1 MKFVCSV
8 CGYVYEGDA
17 APAECPICHVG
28 ADKFIAQTED
38 RTWASEHVVGVAQG
52 VSEDGFRRELEKGAK
67 VNKLVEQACAS
78 VAEPT
83 DAEIAA
89 FFESRRDAY
98 AKENRTLVDAHD
110 EIRDLLRHDARGKA
124 MDAFVAEL
132 KAAAKI
138 EYKTVDSPN
147 HEHGCSCGCGHHH

>member
-1 MKFVCSV
+1 
-8 CGYVYEGDA
+8 
-17 APAECPICHVG
+17 
-28 ADKFIAQTED
+28 
-38 RTWASEHVVGVAQG
+38 
-52 VSEDGFRRELEKGAK
+52 
-67 VNKLVEQACAS
+67 

-132 KAAAKI
+132 KASAKI
-138 EYKTVDSPN
+138 EYKTVEAPH